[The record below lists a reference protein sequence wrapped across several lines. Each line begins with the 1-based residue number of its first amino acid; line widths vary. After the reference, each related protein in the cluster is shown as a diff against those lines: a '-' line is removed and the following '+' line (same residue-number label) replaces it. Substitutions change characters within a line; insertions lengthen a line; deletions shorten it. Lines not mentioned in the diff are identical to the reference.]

1 MNQQYLT
8 KLANVIVKKRE
19 KHASFKKRAALWDKL
34 LRSGQLSEKAIQR
47 LFAMGGS
54 GRLASLFP
62 KTIPASRRGSGLL
75 SRVTPAQRV
84 PGAAAGEISGLRF
97 DGPQMR
103 DDIVRQMRK
112 LIAPAEPYSPMAGIL
127 KRLAEMKKAKGKL
140 APSSQLDKGLFKSMN
155 RPLPKK
161 EGARSAAEHW
171 ALLKETKD
179 YYGGAEELAGRLA
192 QTSLRELPLPKVWD
206 SGLGKM
212 VATRVPRSPFSVT

>member
-140 APSSQLDKGLFKSMN
+140 APSSKLDKGLFKSMS
-155 RPLPKK
+155 RTKPGRL
-161 EGARSAAEHW
+161 RSDPEHW

-192 QTSLRELPLPKVWD
+192 QTSPRELPLPKVWD